1 LVALRQTCNQ
11 AWSDIEVQLKQRQDL
26 VPQLVNTVKGYAKH
40 EKGTFEDVI
49 KARNMAVCNMAVS
62 ADTPKDAA
70 AAEGFLTQA
79 LGKLFALA
87 EAYPELKANTNFLQL
102 QDQLSDI
109 ENKIAASRRFYNN
122 AAQEYNTSRE
132 QFPAILDIATKS
144 KSVTISQ
151 EPRAYRMLENL
162 SISRGQT
169 TPKLKVIET
178 PVMNAFASGIRDSNY
193 TVTLTRGLMEN
204 LDDEE
209 LEAVI
214 AHELSHVRNRD
225 VRLLIIAV
233 IFVGIFSFVGEGL
246 VRGIFR
252 TNLAR
257 NDTHRRSGGG
267 NAGALIFFAFI
278 IIAVAYLLAMLTRFA
293 LSRKREYMADAG
305 AVELT
310 KNPDA
315 MIRALQKISGRA
327 ELTNMPAE
335 IKEMAFENPRIGLAG
350 VFATHPPIEKRIEAL
365 VKYAGGRPVT

>member
-1 LVALRQTCNQ
+1 MMQAYGLKTHIWKNNTRSVLLLIFFPILLLLLAFGLIVLWTAFTSDMSAEQGLSYAL
-11 AWSDIEVQLKQRQDL
+11 
-26 VPQLVNTVKGYAKH
+26 NT
-40 EKGTFEDVI
+40 
-49 KARNMAVCNMAVS
+49 MPS
-62 ADTPKDAA
+62 AAPI
-70 AAEGFLTQA
+70 A
-79 LGKLFALA
+79 LGAAGAWFGVA
-87 EAYPELKANTNFLQL
+87 FLGHQ
-102 QDQLSDI
+102 
-109 ENKIAASRRFYNN
+109 KI
-122 AAQEYNTSRE
+122 
-132 QFPAILDIATKS
+132 IDIATKS

-178 PVMNAFASGIRDSNY
+178 PAMNAFASGIRDSNY
-193 TVTLTRGLMEN
+193 TVTLTRGLMEK

-267 NAGALIFFAFI
+267 NAGALIFFAFL

-335 IKEMAFENPRIGLAG
+335 IKEMAFENPRIGFAG
-350 VFATHPPIEKRIEAL
+350 LFATHPPIEKRIEAL
-365 VKYAGGRPVT
+365 VKYAGGRIDTQSRPQRRNANTPQNTQTRQNRPPFGRRGPWTRSD